1 MAKRYLEGKKI
12 SMVLRDR
19 VSRDMLLYTPSMAAS
34 MYIVIEGEDPGF
46 DIYVNGRALARQE
59 AALERLAHTL
69 GVRPLLEFFSADENS
84 MALLIQEGA
93 GNPELLDRL
102 PPPQWFQPAE
112 GLVTIRELILALQ
125 MEPRRIGTESANVLS
140 ELVEYERVLCKAEKH
155 GLRWHLAFSW
165 R

>member
-1 MAKRYLEGKKI
+1 
-12 SMVLRDR
+12 
-19 VSRDMLLYTPSMAAS
+19 
-34 MYIVIEGEDPGF
+34 MYIVVEGEDPGF

-59 AALERLAHTL
+59 AAIERLAHTL
-69 GVRPLLEFFSADENS
+69 AVRPLLDFFSADENS

-93 GNPELLDRL
+93 GNAELLDRL
-102 PPPQWFQPAE
+102 PPPQWFQPAD

-125 MEPRRIGTESANVLS
+125 MEPRRIGTEGASILS
-140 ELVEYERVLCKAEKH
+140 ELMEYECVLSKAEER